1 MSRSHSNAAIL
12 EPLEGD
18 PQTTSNGLRLADDDV
33 IPYSTNPTTVI
44 RQMRA
49 EGLTWLECGVY
60 QHIAD
65 RQWNKDGECWQGN
78 TAIGKDLSITAGTV
92 SRAINKLKRAGYLSV
107 RWSETGRRMR
117 VQTRGFART
126 DQGACAY
133 AQPYKENNTKK
144 TTQQEVCVFSDKHRA
159 LMGEDSLDRLL
170 DKYGESSVRQGL
182 AVCDS
187 YDPGELE
194 NPVGFLTRA
203 IRENWK
209 PKKATK
215 QQTTFSEC
223 AFDHARIIESFIQAD
238 PGHRA
243 IVDELLDKGTS
254 EGLVA
259 YKIWSK
265 KI

>member
-1 MSRSHSNAAIL
+1 MNNAAIL

-18 PQTTSNGLRLADDDV
+18 PQTSSNGLRMADDDV

-44 RQMRA
+44 RQMRS

-65 RQWNKDGECWQGN
+65 RQWNKDGQCWQGN
-78 TAIGKDLSITAGTV
+78 TAIGKDLSITRGSV
-92 SRAINKLKRAGYLSV
+92 SKAINKLKRAGYLSV
-107 RWSETGRRMR
+107 WWSETGRRMR
-117 VQTRGFART
+117 VQTRGVART
-126 DQGACAY
+126 NQGGSAY
-133 AQPYKENNTKK
+133 APPYKEDNIKK
-144 TTQQEVCVFSDKHRA
+144 TTQQEVCVFSNDHRA
-159 LMGEDSLDRLL
+159 LMGVESLNRLA
-170 DKYGESSVRQGL
+170 KKFGESSVLQGL

-187 YDPGELE
+187 YAPGELE

-203 IRENWK
+203 IREKWK

-223 AFDHARIIESFIQAD
+223 AFDHERIIESYIQAD
-238 PGHRA
+238 PSHQA
-243 IVDELLDKGTS
+243 IVDELLVKGTS

-259 YKIWSK
+259 FKIWEK